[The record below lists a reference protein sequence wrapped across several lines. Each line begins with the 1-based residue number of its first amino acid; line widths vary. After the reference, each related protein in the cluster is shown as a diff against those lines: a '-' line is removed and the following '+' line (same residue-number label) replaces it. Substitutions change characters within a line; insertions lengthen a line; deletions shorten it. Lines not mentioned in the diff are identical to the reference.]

1 MANQLKARRR
11 DSGDEADD
19 DEVARLQQECAGAIF
34 PNVFESELEL
44 AVGAEFQAVLSET
57 GARNILTETL

>member
-19 DEVARLQQECAGAIF
+19 DEVARLEQEFAGAIF